1 MEQLSYLQKI
11 CKILEPG
18 AKVFNIGNET
28 GWKQLQL
35 DMNIVLPTD
44 YKEYI
49 KIYGTSCI
57 DDFLWVLNPFCM
69 NENINFIQKG
79 ESIIDAY
86 KTLRKSHPNIFRYN
100 IFPEKNGLL
109 PWGFTD
115 NGQEL
120 YWKTGSAP
128 DEWSV
133 VVCEYDCYEYKM
145 CMTEFLYKILSGEII
160 CDKFPEDFPDQDVR
174 YRAENIN

>member
-1 MEQLSYLQKI
+1 MEQLNYLQKI

-18 AKVFNIGNET
+18 PKVFNTGNET

-35 DMNIVLPTD
+35 NMNIVFPTD

-49 KIYGTSCI
+49 KLYGTGCI

-86 KTLRKSHPNIFRYN
+86 KTLRKSHPNIF
-100 IFPEKNGLL
+100 
-109 PWGFTD
+109 TC
-115 NGQEL
+115 EL
-120 YWKTGSAP
+120 
-128 DEWSV
+128 
-133 VVCEYDCYEYKM
+133 
-145 CMTEFLYKILSGEII
+145 
-160 CDKFPEDFPDQDVR
+160 
-174 YRAENIN
+174 

>member
-1 MEQLSYLQKI
+1 MQKI
-11 CKILEPG
+11 SKILEPG
-18 AKVFNIGNET
+18 AKVFNTGNET

-49 KIYGTSCI
+49 KIYGTGCI

-86 KTLRKSHPNIFRYN
+86 KTLRKSHPYIV
-100 IFPEKNGLL
+100 K
-109 PWGFTD
+109 
-115 NGQEL
+115 
-120 YWKTGSAP
+120 
-128 DEWSV
+128 
-133 VVCEYDCYEYKM
+133 
-145 CMTEFLYKILSGEII
+145 
-160 CDKFPEDFPDQDVR
+160 
-174 YRAENIN
+174 